1 MELNERDT
9 GHRKKELFETA
20 ITAIKEIQQ
29 YREIGTVEEIK
40 DLLMTIS
47 EASEEVDESGINVGF
62 IKDLIQL
69 GEYRKIGTVE
79 ECREAVEKQ
88 KPSIPIKTKDGNL
101 ACKCGFVIQIKNVRK
116 SLYYCTSCGRKIDWD
131 SEPENWEGM
140 EDE

>member
-29 YREIGTVEEIK
+29 YREIGT
-40 DLLMTIS
+40 
-47 EASEEVDESGINVGF
+47 SEEVDESGINVGF